1 MFKKIFLSSILASS
15 LMMAGNIEVKDA
27 YVRAVPPN
35 MPNSIAYMKIIN
47 HSNKVIYLKSAD
59 STVAKNLELHRST
72 MEKGMMVMRQ
82 VPNIKISAHSFTMLK
97 PDGFHI
103 MIVGLKRHIEKHG
116 VVKEMNLYFSNGKK
130 ITLQNVPVKSVMSGM
145 NMKKMK

>member
-1 MFKKIFLSSILASS
+1 MFKKIFLFLTIALSCL
-15 LMMAGNIEVKDA
+15 MAGDIEVNSA
-27 YVRAVPPN
+27 YIRAVPPN

-47 HSNKVIYLKSAD
+47 HSNKVIYLKRAD
-59 STVAKNLELHRST
+59 STVAKNLELHRHT

-82 VPNIKISAHSFTMLK
+82 VANIKISAHSFTMLK
-97 PDGFHI
+97 PNGFHI
-103 MIVGLKRHIEKHG
+103 MIIGLKRHIKEHD
-116 VVKEMNLYFSNGKK
+116 VVKKINLYFSNGEK

>member
-1 MFKKIFLSSILASS
+1 MFKKIFLSSVLASS

-47 HSNKVIYLKSAD
+47 HNNKVIYLKSAD

-72 MEKGMMVMRQ
+72 MEKGMMVMRKA
-82 VPNIKISAHSFTMLK
+82 PSIKISAHSFTMLK

-103 MIVGLKRHIEKHG
+103 MIIGLKRHIKKHD
-116 VVKEMNLYFSNGKK
+116 VVKKMNLYFSNGEK
-130 ITLQNVPVKSVMSGM
+130 ITLRNVPVKSVMGGM

>member
-1 MFKKIFLSSILASS
+1 MLKKIFLFLTIALSCL
-15 LMMAGNIEVKDA
+15 MAGDIEVNSA
-27 YVRAVPPN
+27 YIRAVPPN

-47 HSNKVIYLKSAD
+47 HSDKAIYLKRAD
-59 STVAKNLELHRST
+59 STVAKNLELHRHT
-72 MEKGMMVMRQ
+72 MEKGMMVMRH

-97 PDGFHI
+97 PGGFHI
-103 MIVGLKRHIEKHG
+103 MVIGLKRHIKKHDF
-116 VVKEMNLYFSNGKK
+116 VKKINLYFSNGEK